1 MREMELLKNL
11 NSSVSYI
18 ENHLS
23 DEIDLNE
30 AARLACESADG
41 FSKLFRSLTDMTVKE
56 YIRKRRLT
64 LAAYEL
70 QSSNGRVID
79 IAVKYGWNSADA
91 FCKAFEGQHGIT
103 PTNARDESIPINAY
117 PPVSFHI
124 TIKGAEKMNLKITEI
139 PEFEV
144 YGVTEK
150 FGGTADERFEKE
162 HIMWSENFS
171 DTPKKLCSG
180 FNGIWYGIWNKGNY
194 TIARAK
200 GDTDFEGLEKL
211 TVPKGKYAVFTT
223 EKGGY
228 AGDELPKLN
237 EQIFTSW
244 LPDSEYVLKDDYLV
258 EVYHLWTNRAERR
271 AKRYYEIWIPIEK
284 R

>member
-1 MREMELLKNL
+1 MDILKNL

-23 DEIDLNE
+23 DEMDISE
-30 AARLACESADG
+30 AARLACESEDG
-41 FSKLFRSLTDMTVKE
+41 FLKLFRSLTDMTVRE
-56 YIRKRRLT
+56 YVRKRRLT

-70 QSSNGRVID
+70 RNSDKRIID

-91 FCKAFEGQHGIT
+91 FCRAFAGQHGIT
-103 PTNARDESIPINAY
+103 PTDARNESIPIKAY

-124 TIKGAEKMNLKITEI
+124 TIKGAEKMNFKISEIPALTVYGITES
-139 PEFEV
+139 
-144 YGVTEK
+144 

-162 HIMWSENFS
+162 HVMWAEDLNNAPSKICAGY
-171 DTPKKLCSG
+171 D
-180 FNGIWYGIWNKGNY
+180 GIWYGVWDKGNY

-200 GDTDFEGLEKL
+200 EDTAFKNLEKL
-211 TVPKGKYAVFTT
+211 TVPKGKYAIFTT

-228 AGDELPKLN
+228 AGEELPKLHDL
-237 EQIFTSW
+237 IFNSW
-244 LPDSEYVLKDDYLV
+244 LPDSGYVQKGDYIV

-271 AKRYYEIWIPIEK
+271 EKRYYEIWIPVEK
-284 R
+284 K